1 MIHPTHDMRD
11 IPDLLGYHAK
21 LGALPSGPKPM
32 RACFKCGMFDTNMS
46 HCTECDICKVAPHM
60 NWYQAGGHLDPFASM
75 RTNTAGMGISAGA
88 VHPRNTATTG
98 PNGMPIRRPPDPA
111 PPSVANPAET
121 RPGLAPEAIDK
132 KAYDEFMRGL

>member
-1 MIHPTHDMRD
+1 MIHPTHDMRA

-21 LGALPSGPKPM
+21 ISASTLGVKPT

-46 HCTECDICKVAPHM
+46 HCTECDICKAAPHM

-88 VHPRNTATTG
+88 VHPRTPTG
-98 PNGMPIRRPPDPA
+98 PNGMPTRRDVPGIP
-111 PPSVANPAET
+111 NKPAET